1 MKLLPALVALF
12 TLASASLASASTTY
26 DVTLRGKPFT
36 LEVYPAANPKAPK
49 GTIIMGSGDAGWIG
63 LGVDLAEDLSK
74 DGYTVVGINVR
85 KYLSMFRTSTT
96 SHLST
101 DDVPRDYGEI
111 ARFLTEQHLLTPP
124 VIVAGV
130 SEGAALGVLAASAP
144 ANHKWING
152 VITLGLP
159 RTAELAW
166 RWADAMSFITK
177 KDCDE
182 PFFEPAKFVAAV
194 APIPLLMIQSRRDEF
209 VPERDFR
216 MFEQIPSSPKQL
228 VLIDASNHRFTDRR
242 PELASQI
249 RAGLAWL
256 GNPGR

>member
-1 MKLLPALVALF
+1 
-12 TLASASLASASTTY
+12 
-26 DVTLRGKPFT
+26 
-36 LEVYPAANPKAPK
+36 
-49 GTIIMGSGDAGWIG
+49 
-63 LGVDLAEDLSK
+63 
-74 DGYTVVGINVR
+74 
-85 KYLSMFRTSTT
+85 MFRVSAT
-96 SHLST
+96 SHLT
-101 DDVPRDYGEI
+101 TEDVPRDYGEI
-111 ARFLTEQHLLTPP
+111 ARFLTQQRLLTPP

-130 SEGAALGVLAASAP
+130 SEGAALSVLAASSP

-182 PFFEPAKFVAAV
+182 PSFEPATFVAGI
-194 APIPLLMIQSRRDEF
+194 APIPLLMIQSRNDEF

-242 PELASQI
+242 PELKTQI
-249 RAGLAWL
+249 RAGLVWL
-256 GNPGR
+256 EQSGR